1 MTALNSVGRA
11 QLDFSPR
18 GVRVNL
24 VEWPLSEE
32 EEIRKDNMLVTMLVS
47 KAQAGESHCVRSHDK
62 TLRDVN
68 PECSLHR
75 RRGDL
80 NK

>member
-47 KAQAGESHCVRSHDK
+47 KDRARESHCVRSQDK

-68 PECSLHR
+68 PECSLHGR
-75 RRGDL
+75 KGDL